1 MTGARP
7 WRAAPGG
14 LSLVVRVTPR
24 GGADRID
31 GLGADAAG
39 APVLLVRVAAPPAE
53 GAANAAL
60 VKLLAKAAGV
70 PKGAVRVEAG
80 AAARVKRLHIAGDA
94 AALEAALVAAF
105 G

>member
-1 MTGARP
+1 MSGARP
-7 WRAAPGG
+7 WRPAPGG
-14 LSLVVRVTPR
+14 LSLLVRVTPR

-39 APVLLVRVAAPPAE
+39 KALLLVRVSAPPAE
-53 GAANAAL
+53 GAANEAL
-60 VKLLAKAAGV
+60 VKLVARAAGV
-70 PKGAVRVEAG
+70 PKGAVTLEAG

-94 AALEAALVAAF
+94 ATLEAALVAAF

>member
-1 MTGARP
+1 MTVARP
-7 WRAAPGG
+7 WRPSPGD

-24 GGADRID
+24 GGADRIE

-39 APVLLVRVAAPPAE
+39 APVLLARVSAPPAD
-53 GAANAAL
+53 GAANEAL
-60 VKLLAKAAGV
+60 ARLVAKAAGV
-70 PKGAVRVEAG
+70 PKGAVAVEAG

-94 AALEAALVAAF
+94 AALEAAFDAAF